1 MYSHEAA
8 RRVKL
13 EGGTNDLI
21 ERIAADE
28 RIPLTKAEILSELD
42 PVKFIGR
49 SPSQVDEF
57 ISDVVEPI
65 LDKYH
70 HEEVKAEL
78 SV

>member
-21 ERIAADE
+21 ERIAADK

>member
-21 ERIAADE
+21 ERISADE

-49 SPSQVDEF
+49 SPSQVVEF